1 MGSKQADK
9 WYNRAR
15 EYKRILL
22 TKGVKQAG
30 RYLAQYEDNKLDKL
44 VNALWD
50 VCVDDQ
56 EDGYRPRRVSKLEKV
71 MREIRKKRALTQ
83 SDRWTKAQIAASLLD
98 FGNEEEHP

>member
-22 TKGVKQAG
+22 TKGVREAG
-30 RYLAQYEDNKLDKL
+30 RFLDQYEEKKLDKL

-56 EDGYRPRRVSKLEKV
+56 EDGYRPPKISKLEKA
-71 MREIRKKRALTQ
+71 MREIRKKDMAAR
-83 SDRWTKAQIAASLLD
+83 SDRWTKIQIAQSLL
-98 FGNEEEHP
+98 GNEEEYS